1 MYADLID
8 SAVEQERRIAM
19 ERLVEAAVWTKE
31 TPVRRIATESGPD
44 VIEGEYNV
52 ENITKV
58 LTNTLENIEITG
70 KAVSSYNYYSYA
82 KYTMHTCNIYLMLM
96 LSFFSDQASY

>member
-1 MYADLID
+1 MQSEQIFQEALPRIKHKIGDSSTHMYADLID

-52 ENITKV
+52 DNITKA

-70 KAVSSYNYYSYA
+70 KAVKILIIN
-82 KYTMHTCNIYLMLM
+82 
-96 LSFFSDQASY
+96 F